1 MQFGSEIDK
10 ADGAVMVVPNVARL
24 SIIENS
30 RDTGI
35 MTAATT
41 RFMDKDRF

>member
-1 MQFGSEIDK
+1 MQFGSEG
-10 ADGAVMVVPNVARL
+10 GAVMVVPNVARL

-41 RFMDKDRF
+41 RVTDKDRF

>member
-24 SIIENS
+24 SKENS
-30 RDTGI
+30 KDTGI

-41 RFMDKDRF
+41 RVMDKDRF